1 MQTVGALIAFVL
13 LLSVVYLVLR
23 PFIVPE
29 EIAED
34 DLVTIQLDI
43 QKDRIIEAIR
53 EIDMDYQT
61 GKLSDDDYNLLRSRY
76 TAAAGE
82 VIRRI
87 DSDVAAEEQA
97 SAAQE
102 QPVPVIGE
110 DPGDDQSGDDR
121 KGRADE
127 LDDELERQIAERR
140 SAMKEAR

>member
-1 MQTVGALIAFVL
+1 METVGAFIAFVL
-13 LLSVVYLVLR
+13 LMAVVYLILR

-34 DLVTIQLDI
+34 DLATIQLDI

-61 GKLSDDDYNLLRSRY
+61 GKLSDEDYDLLRSRY

-87 DSDVAAEEQA
+87 DSDAAADAQA
-97 SAAQE
+97 EPEKPEPSAKGGDNNAQ
-102 QPVPVIGE
+102 
-110 DPGDDQSGDDR
+110 PGDEPDDEP
-121 KGRADE
+121 GDE

-140 SAMKEAR
+140 SALKEAR

>member
-1 MQTVGALIAFVL
+1 MAFVL
-13 LLSVVYLVLR
+13 LMAVIYLILR

-34 DLVTIQLDI
+34 DLATIQLDI

-87 DSDVAAEEQA
+87 DSDAV
-97 SAAQE
+97 
-102 QPVPVIGE
+102 
-110 DPGDDQSGDDR
+110 
-121 KGRADE
+121 ADE
-127 LDDELERQIAERR
+127 QTERQMPPPSGTNATTDDGRGLDDELERQIAERKT
-140 SAMKEAR
+140 AMKESR

>member
-1 MQTVGALIAFVL
+1 MA
-13 LLSVVYLVLR
+13 VVYLILR

-34 DLVTIQLDI
+34 DLATIQLDI

-61 GKLSDDDYNLLRSRY
+61 GKLSDEDYNLLRSRY

-87 DSDVAAEEQA
+87 DSDAAADAQAEQ
-97 SAAQE
+97 E
-102 QPVPVIGE
+102 KPVPSTTG
-110 DPGDDQSGDDR
+110 GDDDAQPDDEPD
-121 KGRADE
+121 DE
-127 LDDELERQIAERR
+127 PDDQLDDQFDDELERQIAERR
-140 SAMKEAR
+140 SALKEAR

>member
-1 MQTVGALIAFVL
+1 MQTVGAFIAFVL
-13 LLSVVYLVLR
+13 LMAVVYLILR

-34 DLVTIQLDI
+34 DLATIQLDI

-61 GKLSDDDYNLLRSRY
+61 GKLSDEDYNLLRSRY

-87 DSDVAAEEQA
+87 DSDAAAGAQA
-97 SAAQE
+97 ETEPSL
-102 QPVPVIGE
+102 PSTDGE
-110 DPGDDQSGDDR
+110 HTDAGLD
-121 KGRADE
+121 DE
-127 LDDELERQIAERR
+127 LDDELEQQIAERK
-140 SAMKEAR
+140 SALKEAR